1 MHVKIL
7 VAHYYRVCYLC
18 VNTLRRAPIRALQ
31 ADGNAMQP
39 SLLAPPLRSSLDART
54 PEFQQN
60 RDAMLEKLQEIEALL
75 DEAELG
81 GGPHHHER
89 LAKRGKLPVRERIAL
104 ALDPDSPFLEI
115 SSLAGYN
122 SDYVVGGGAVLGIGV
137 IAGVECVI
145 FANDPTVLGGA
156 LTPYVS
162 KKWMRALE
170 IARDNHIPYVS
181 FVESAGADLRMEP
194 RDDDGKKRR
203 RPAKVNHFAESGRFF
218 YEMIE
223 LSKLEIPTVCVVFGS
238 STAGGAYQPG
248 MSDYNVVIK
257 QQSKIF
263 LAGPPL
269 VKMATGEESDDESLG
284 GAQMHAE
291 VSGLGEYLAE
301 DEPDA
306 LRLCRA
312 IVSHLNWRKPG
323 PEPSLRA
330 DPPELDPEELLGIMD
345 PELRRP
351 VEIRDVIGRIVDGS
365 RFEEFKPRYGP
376 TLVCGFAS
384 IHGYP
389 VGVLGNNGVIYPE
402 SAEKAG
408 HFVQLCNQ
416 IDVPLIF
423 LQNLTGFIVGRDFEQ
438 AGMIKKGSQ
447 LINAVT
453 NSEVPHLT
461 VIVGAS
467 YGAGT
472 YAMSG
477 RAFNNRFTFLWP
489 SAKIAVMGGKQIAG
503 VMSIVRRR
511 QAARKGE
518 PFDEQAD
525 AKMVAAVEA
534 AQEKGSIALE
544 ASGAISDD
552 GILDPRDTRTAL
564 GICLSVVRNKPIEGA
579 NGYGVF
585 RL

>member
-1 MHVKIL
+1 
-7 VAHYYRVCYLC
+7 
-18 VNTLRRAPIRALQ
+18 
-31 ADGNAMQP
+31 MQP
-39 SLLAPPLRSSLDART
+39 SLLAPPVRSTLDART
-54 PEFQQN
+54 PEFQEN
-60 RDAMLEKLQEIEALL
+60 RDAMLKKLDEIEALL
-75 DEAELG
+75 DEAEIG
-81 GGPHHHER
+81 GGAHHHER
-89 LAKRGKLPVRERIAL
+89 LAKRGKLPVRERVAL

-122 SDYVVGGGAVLGIGV
+122 SDYAMGGGAMLGIGV

-170 IARDNHIPYVS
+170 IARDNRIPYVS

-194 RDDDGKKRR
+194 REDDGKKRR
-203 RPAKVNHFAESGRFF
+203 RPAKTMHFAESGRFF

-257 QQSKIF
+257 EQSKIF

-269 VKMATGEESDDESLG
+269 VKMATGEDSDDESLG
-284 GAQMHAE
+284 GAQMHADI
-291 VSGLGEYLAE
+291 SGLGEYLAE

-306 LRLCRA
+306 LRMCRE
-312 IVSHLNWRKPG
+312 IVSHLNWSKPG
-323 PEPSLRA
+323 PEPALRA
-330 DPPELDPEELLGIMD
+330 DPPVLDPEELLGIMD
-345 PELRRP
+345 NDLRRP
-351 VEIRDVIGRIVDGS
+351 VEIRDVIGRVVDGS

-389 VGVLGNNGVIYPE
+389 VGILGNNGVIYPE
-402 SAEKAG
+402 SAEKAA
-408 HFVQLCNQ
+408 HFIQLCNQ
-416 IDVPLIF
+416 IDVPLLF
-423 LQNLTGFIVGRDFEQ
+423 LQNLTGFIVGRDYEQ

-477 RAFNNRFTFLWP
+477 RAFNNRFTFIWP

-518 PFDEQAD
+518 PFDEEAD
-525 AKMVAAVEA
+525 AKLVAAVEA
-534 AQEKGSIALE
+534 AQERGSIALE

-552 GILDPRDTRTAL
+552 GIIDPRDTRTVL
-564 GICLSVVRNKPIEGA
+564 GICLSVVRNKPIEGTD
-579 NGYGVF
+579 GYGVF

>member
-1 MHVKIL
+1 MHS
-7 VAHYYRVCYLC
+7 
-18 VNTLRRAPIRALQ
+18 T
-31 ADGNAMQP
+31 
-39 SLLAPPLRSSLDART
+39 LLAPPLPSTLEPQS
-54 PEFQQN
+54 PEFAEN
-60 RDAMLEKLQEIEALL
+60 REAMLEKLAQLEELL
-75 DEAELG
+75 DAAELG
-81 GGPHHHER
+81 GGAHHHER

-115 SSLAGYN
+115 SSLAAYN
-122 SDYVVGGGAVLGIGV
+122 SSYTIGGGAICGIGV

-156 LTPYVS
+156 LTPYVG
-162 KKWMRALE
+162 KKWMRALQ
-170 IARDNHIPYVS
+170 IARDNRIPYVS
-181 FVESAGADLRMEP
+181 FVESAGADLR
-194 RDDDGKKRR
+194 RSGGSSKKGKDDEGERTPGGSR
-203 RPAKVNHFAESGRFF
+203 IEHFAETGRFF

-223 LSKLEIPTVCVVFGS
+223 LSKLDIPTICVVFGS

-248 MSDYNVVIK
+248 LSDYNVVIK

-269 VKMATGEESDDESLG
+269 VKMATGEDSDDETLG
-284 GAQMHAE
+284 GAQMHAD

-306 LRLCRA
+306 LRYCRE
-312 IVSHLNWRKPG
+312 IISHLNWRKPG
-323 PEPSLRA
+323 PPPSLRA
-330 DPPELDPEELLGIMD
+330 DPPALDPEELLGIVD

-351 VEIRDVIGRIVDGS
+351 VEIRDVIGRVVDGS

-389 VGVLGNNGVIYPE
+389 VGILGNNGVLYPE
-402 SAEKAG
+402 SAEKAAQ
-408 HFVQLCNQ
+408 FVQLCNQ
-416 IDVPLIF
+416 IDTPLIF
-423 LQNLTGFIVGRDFEQ
+423 LQNLTGFIVGREFEA
-438 AGMIKKGSQ
+438 AGMIKKGAQ
-447 LINAVT
+447 MLNAVT
-453 NSEVPHLT
+453 NSTVPHLT
-461 VIVGAS
+461 VIIGAS

-477 RAFNNRFTFLWP
+477 RAFENRFTFIWP

-503 VMSIVRRR
+503 VMSIVRRG
-511 QAARKGE
+511 QAARKGLE
-518 PFDEQAD
+518 FDEEAD
-525 AKMVAAVEA
+525 AAIRAAVER
-534 AQEKGSIALE
+534 AQEAGSIALE

-552 GILDPRDTRTAL
+552 GIIDPRDTRTVL
-564 GICLSVVRNKPIEGA
+564 GICLSVVRNTPVEGA
-579 NGYGVF
+579 DGYGVF

>member
-1 MHVKIL
+1 M
-7 VAHYYRVCYLC
+7 
-18 VNTLRRAPIRALQ
+18 PPAL
-31 ADGNAMQP
+31 P
-39 SLLAPPLRSSLDART
+39 PLLAPPLRSGLDPRSEAFA
-54 PEFQQN
+54 EN
-60 RDAMLEKLQEIEALL
+60 RDAMLERLAEIETLL
-75 DEAELG
+75 DEAEAG
-81 GGPHHHER
+81 GGPEHHAR
-89 LAKRGKLPVRERIAL
+89 LAKRGKLPVRERVAL
-104 ALDPDSPFLEI
+104 ALDPDSPFYEI
-115 SSLAGYN
+115 SPLAGYN
-122 SDYVVGGGAVLGIGV
+122 SDYTIGGGAVLGIGV

-162 KKWMRALE
+162 KKWMRALQ
-170 IARDNHIPYVS
+170 IARDNRIPYVS

-194 RDDDGKKRR
+194 DEGGDGKGRKKV
-203 RPAKVNHFAESGRFF
+203 RPAKTFHFAETGRFF

-223 LSKLEIPTVCVVFGS
+223 LSKLRIPSVCVVFGS

-248 MSDYNVVIK
+248 MSDYNVVIE

-269 VKMATGEESDDESLG
+269 VKMATGEDSDDETLG
-284 GAQMHAE
+284 GAKMHAE

-306 LRLCRA
+306 LRMCRE

-330 DPPELDPEELLGIMD
+330 DAPLLDPEELLGIMSPD
-345 PELRRP
+345 LRRP
-351 VEIRDVIGRIVDGS
+351 VEIRDVIGRVVDGS
-365 RFEEFKPRYGP
+365 RFEEWKPRYGP
-376 TLVCGFAS
+376 TLVCGWSS

-389 VGVLGNNGVIYPE
+389 VGILGNNGVLTPE
-402 SAEKAG
+402 SAEKGA
-408 HFVQLCNQ
+408 HFIQLANQ
-416 IDVPLIF
+416 IDVPLLF
-423 LQNLTGFIVGRDFEQ
+423 LQNLTGFVVGRAFEE
-438 AGMIKKGSQ
+438 AGIIKKGSQ

-453 NSEVPHLT
+453 NSTVPHLT

-477 RAFNNRFTFLWP
+477 RAFENRFTFIWP

-503 VMSIVRRR
+503 VMSIVRRGR
-511 QAARKGE
+511 AARKGE
-518 PFDEQAD
+518 PFDEEAD
-525 AKMVAAVEA
+525 AMIRAAVEA
-534 AQEKGSIALE
+534 KQERGSIALE

-552 GILDPRDTRTAL
+552 GIIDPRDTRTVL
-564 GICLSVVRNKPIEGA
+564 GLCLSVVRNAPVEGA
-579 NGYGVF
+579 RGYGVF

>member
-1 MHVKIL
+1 
-7 VAHYYRVCYLC
+7 
-18 VNTLRRAPIRALQ
+18 
-31 ADGNAMQP
+31 MQP
-39 SLLAPPLRSSLDART
+39 TLLAPALRSTLDPRS
-54 PEFQQN
+54 PEFQEN
-60 RDAMLEKLQEIEALL
+60 REDMLKRLEEIDALL

-81 GGPHHHER
+81 GGAYHHER

-115 SSLAGYN
+115 SSLAAYN
-122 SDYVVGGGAVLGIGV
+122 SSYTIGGGAVLGIGV

-156 LTPYVS
+156 ITPYVA

-170 IARDNHIPYVS
+170 ISRDNHMPYIS
-181 FVESAGADLRMEP
+181 FVESAGADLRRIGSSSKDEGDTAAMSSI
-194 RDDDGKKRR
+194 G
-203 RPAKVNHFAESGRFF
+203 HFAETGRVF

-257 QQSKIF
+257 EQSKIF

-269 VKMATGEESDDESLG
+269 VKMATGEDSDAESLG
-284 GAQMHAE
+284 GAKMHAE
-291 VSGLGEYLAE
+291 ISGLGEYFAE

-306 LRLCRA
+306 LRLCRE

-323 PEPSLRA
+323 PDPSLRA
-330 DPPELDPEELLGIMD
+330 DPPVLDPEELLGIID

-389 VGVLGNNGVIYPE
+389 VGILGNNGVLYPD
-402 SAEKAG
+402 SAEKAA

-416 IDVPLIF
+416 IDVPLVF
-423 LQNLTGFIVGRDFEQ
+423 FQNLTGFIVGREYEQ
-438 AGMIKKGSQ
+438 AGMVKKGSQ
-447 LINAVT
+447 MLNAVT

-477 RAFNNRFTFLWP
+477 RAFNNRFTFIWP

-503 VMSIVRRR
+503 VMSIVRRG
-511 QAARKGE
+511 QAERKGE
-518 PFDEQAD
+518 PFDEESD
-525 AKMVAAVEA
+525 AKLRELVEA
-534 AQEKGSIALE
+534 GQESGSVALE

-552 GILDPRDTRTAL
+552 GIIDPRDTRTVL
-564 GICLSVVRNKPIEGA
+564 GICLSAVRNKPIEGTD
-579 NGYGVF
+579 GYGVF

>member
-1 MHVKIL
+1 
-7 VAHYYRVCYLC
+7 
-18 VNTLRRAPIRALQ
+18 
-31 ADGNAMQP
+31 MQP
-39 SLLAPPLRSSLDART
+39 ALLAPPVRSSLDPRT
-54 PEFQQN
+54 PEFQEN
-60 RDAMLEKLQEIEALL
+60 RDAMLKRLEEIESLL

-81 GGPHHHER
+81 GGEYHHER

-104 ALDPDSPFLEI
+104 VLDPDSPFLEI

-122 SDYVVGGGAVLGIGV
+122 SAYTVGGGAVLGIGV
-137 IAGVECVI
+137 IAGTECVI

-156 LTPYVS
+156 LTPYVG
-162 KKWMRALE
+162 KKWMRAME
-170 IARDNHIPYVS
+170 IARDNRMPYVS
-181 FVESAGADLRMEP
+181 FVESAGADLRRSGSSKKNSDGEP
-194 RDDDGKKRR
+194 A
-203 RPAKVNHFAESGRFF
+203 PASIKVDHFAESGRFF
-218 YEMIE
+218 YDMIE

-257 QQSKIF
+257 EQSKIF

-269 VKMATGEESDDESLG
+269 VKMATGEDSDDETLG
-284 GAQMHAE
+284 GAKMHAE
-291 VSGLGEYLAE
+291 ISGLGEYFAE

-306 LRLCRA
+306 LRLCREV
-312 IVSHLNWRKPG
+312 VSHLNWRKAG
-323 PEPSLRA
+323 PPPALRA
-330 DPPELDPEELLGIMD
+330 DPPVLDEEELLGIID

-351 VEIRDVIGRIVDGS
+351 ADIRDVIGRIVDGS
-365 RFEEFKPRYGP
+365 RFEEFKPRYGN
-376 TLVCGFAS
+376 TMVCGFAS
-384 IHGYP
+384 IQGYP
-389 VGVLGNNGVIYPE
+389 VGVLGNNGVIYPD
-402 SAEKAG
+402 SAEKAA

-416 IDVPLIF
+416 IDVPLLF
-423 LQNLTGFIVGRDFEQ
+423 LQNLTGFIVGRDYEQ

-453 NSEVPHLT
+453 ASEVPHLT

-477 RAFNNRFTFLWP
+477 RAFNNRFTFIWP

-511 QAARKGE
+511 QAERKGE
-518 PFDEQAD
+518 PFDEEAD
-525 AKMVAAVEA
+525 AKIREAVEE
-534 AQEKGSIALE
+534 AQERGSVALE

-552 GILDPRDTRTAL
+552 GIIDPRDTRTVL
-564 GICLSVVRNKPIEGA
+564 GICLSVVRNKPIEGTD
-579 NGYGVF
+579 GYGVF

>member
-1 MHVKIL
+1 
-7 VAHYYRVCYLC
+7 
-18 VNTLRRAPIRALQ
+18 
-31 ADGNAMQP
+31 MQP
-39 SLLAPPLRSSLDART
+39 PLLAPPVRSQLDTRA
-54 PEFQQN
+54 PEFREN
-60 RDAMLEKLQEIEALL
+60 REAMLEKLAEIESLL

-81 GGPHHHER
+81 GGAHHHER

-122 SDYVVGGGAVLGIGV
+122 ADYAMGGGAVLGIGV
-137 IAGVECVI
+137 IAGTECVI

-156 LTPYVS
+156 LTPYVG

-170 IARDNHIPYVS
+170 IARDNHLPYVS

-194 RDDDGKKRR
+194 REEDGKKRR
-203 RPAKVNHFAESGRFF
+203 RPAKISHFAETGRFF

-223 LSKLEIPTVCVVFGS
+223 LSKLRIPTVCVVFGS

-269 VKMATGEESDDESLG
+269 VKMATGEDSDDETLG

-291 VSGLGEYLAE
+291 ISGLGEYFAE

-306 LRLCRA
+306 LRLCRE

-323 PEPSLRA
+323 PEPALRG
-330 DPPELDPEELLGIMD
+330 DSPVLDPEELLGIID
-345 PELRRP
+345 PELRRA
-351 VEIRDVIGRIVDGS
+351 VEIREVIGRIVDGS
-365 RFEEFKPRYGP
+365 RFEEFKPRYGT

-389 VGVLGNNGVIYPE
+389 VGILANNGVLYPD
-402 SAEKAG
+402 SAEKGA

-416 IDVPLIF
+416 IDIPLVF
-423 LQNLTGFIVGRDFEQ
+423 VQNLTGFIVGRDYEQ

-477 RAFNNRFTFLWP
+477 RAYNNRFTFIWP
-489 SAKIAVMGGKQIAG
+489 TAKIAVMGGKQIAG
-503 VMSIVRRR
+503 VMSIVRRG

-518 PFDEQAD
+518 PFDEEAD
-525 AKMVAAVEA
+525 AKLRAAVEA
-534 AQEKGSIALE
+534 IQEKGSIALE
-544 ASGAISDD
+544 ATGAISDD
-552 GILDPRDTRTAL
+552 GLIDPRDTRTVL

-579 NGYGVF
+579 TGYGVF